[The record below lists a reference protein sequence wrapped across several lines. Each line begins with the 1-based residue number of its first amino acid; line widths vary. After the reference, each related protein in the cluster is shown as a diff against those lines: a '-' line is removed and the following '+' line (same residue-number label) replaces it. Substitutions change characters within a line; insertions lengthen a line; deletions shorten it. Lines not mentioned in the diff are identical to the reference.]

1 MHNAV
6 LPASARPNTVTRKTL
21 PVLFGAPFPFFFFLP
36 MIDRWGGDR
45 WCGSTIKSKPS
56 KSFFFVLNTNF
67 VRPVSNKYGAGRG
80 KGQFEFTF
88 LDVEV
93 TAITRVSALVS
104 AIIYYV
110 PVWLLE

>member
-1 MHNAV
+1 
-6 LPASARPNTVTRKTL
+6 
-21 PVLFGAPFPFFFFLP
+21 

-56 KSFFFVLNTNF
+56 KSFFFVLLTNF

>member
-1 MHNAV
+1 MRGTVSHKSATLNFGTLRV
-6 LPASARPNTVTRKTL
+6 FAS
-21 PVLFGAPFPFFFFLP
+21 
-36 MIDRWGGDR
+36 
-45 WCGSTIKSKPS
+45 C
-56 KSFFFVLNTNF
+56 FFFVLLTNF

>member
-1 MHNAV
+1 VAIGGWGGCNKIEAIEK
-6 LPASARPNTVTRKTL
+6 L
-21 PVLFGAPFPFFFFLP
+21 FPFLF
-36 MIDRWGGDR
+36 
-45 WCGSTIKSKPS
+45 CSKFRSPGI
-56 KSFFFVLNTNF
+56 FEFT
-67 VRPVSNKYGAGRG
+67 NKYGAGRG

-93 TAITRVSALVS
+93 TATTRVSALVS